1 MEETHFF
8 NITYRRK
15 SVPKVARRHANRG
28 LTYATT
34 QKLLLPSEPTGR
46 ATHLRTRRSRTCSLT
61 LSKNQNLPMTIR
73 TCSLPAHILQ
83 PILRSTKMTE
93 IYIGCTTGGKKKE
106 PRAKQTVLQRW
117 RVLHRQ
123 GLIAFTQGNT
133 AKGIKF
139 LGTTSTRPIPLYNAK
154 NTLLLQYGC

>member
-1 MEETHFF
+1 MRQAGGQKCNRDMEETHFF

-61 LSKNQNLPMTIR
+61 LSKNQ
-73 TCSLPAHILQ
+73 
-83 PILRSTKMTE
+83 K
-93 IYIGCTTGGKKKE
+93 
-106 PRAKQTVLQRW
+106 
-117 RVLHRQ
+117 
-123 GLIAFTQGNT
+123 
-133 AKGIKF
+133 
-139 LGTTSTRPIPLYNAK
+139 LGP
-154 NTLLLQYGC
+154 LQYARVRFRRIYYNLYSEVQR